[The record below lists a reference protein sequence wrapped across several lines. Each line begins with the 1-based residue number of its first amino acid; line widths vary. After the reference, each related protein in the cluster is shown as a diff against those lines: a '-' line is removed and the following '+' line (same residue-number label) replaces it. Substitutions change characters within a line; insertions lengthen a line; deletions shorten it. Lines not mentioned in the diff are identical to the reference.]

1 MFHSRKGEKR
11 QNRGKMKKYLFI
23 YKTTLM
29 ENLQYIANIFLSFI
43 SFLLI
48 IFIFLNLWQYIYSDS
63 SNIIEG
69 YSMTQMIWY
78 VILTEIMWF
87 GNRNGLLTNQI
98 SYDIKSGSIAYGLN
112 KPYNYLYYTI
122 AKHFGDVTIKLFLY
136 LLVGISMGLVFAGR
150 LSGFQFQY
158 LPFIAI
164 SFILGL
170 FVNALIRIAI
180 SISSFWIEDSKPI
193 HWMYDKLILVIG
205 TLFPVE
211 MFPIWLQPAIKCS
224 PIFVITYGPAKL
236 IIDFSMEMF
245 LQVVFAQIV
254 YIVIAISIL
263 TLLYQRGVKRLNV
276 NGG

>member
-1 MFHSRKGEKR
+1 
-11 QNRGKMKKYLFI
+11 
-23 YKTTLM
+23 M
-29 ENLQYIANIFLSFI
+29 ETLQYIVNIFLGFI
-43 SFLLI
+43 SFFLI
-48 IFIFLNLWQYIYSDS
+48 IFVFLNLWQYIYSDS
-63 SNIIEG
+63 SNIIDG
-69 YSMTQMIWY
+69 YSMTQMVWY

-87 GNRNGLLTNQI
+87 GNRNAMLTNQI
-98 SYDIKSGSIAYGLN
+98 SNDIKSGSIAYGLN

-136 LLVGISMGLVFAGR
+136 LSVGISMGLIFAGR
-150 LSGFQFQY
+150 LPNFQFRN

-164 SFILGL
+164 TFLLGL
-170 FVNALIRIAI
+170 FINALIRIAI
-180 SISSFWIEDSKPI
+180 SISSFWIEEAKPI

-211 MFPIWLQPAIKCS
+211 MFPVWLQPIIKCS

-245 LQVVFAQIV
+245 LSVVFAQVI
-254 YIVIAISIL
+254 YIIIVIAIL
-263 TLLYQRGVKRLNV
+263 TILYQKGVKRLNV

>member
-1 MFHSRKGEKR
+1 MR
-11 QNRGKMKKYLFI
+11 KYLFI

-29 ENLQYIANIFLSFI
+29 ETLQYIVNIFLGFI
-43 SFLLI
+43 SFFLI
-48 IFIFLNLWQYIYSDS
+48 IFVFLNLWQYIYSDS
-63 SNIIEG
+63 ANIIDG
-69 YSMTQMIWY
+69 YSMTQMVWY

-87 GNRNGLLTNQI
+87 GNRNGLLINQI
-98 SYDIKSGSIAYGLN
+98 SNDIKSGSIAYGLN

-136 LLVGISMGLVFAGR
+136 LFVGIIMGLIFAGR
-150 LSGFQFQY
+150 LPNFQFQN

-164 SFILGL
+164 TFLLGL

-180 SISSFWIEDSKPI
+180 SISSFWIEDAKPI

-211 MFPIWLQPAIKCS
+211 MFPIWLQPIIKCS

-245 LQVVFAQIV
+245 LSVVFAQIV
-254 YIVIAISIL
+254 YIVIVVTILAI
-263 TLLYQRGVKRLNV
+263 LYQRGVKRLNV